1 MPIRSYEHALTY
13 LLALEKK
20 GIFLSVEATQKS
32 LEHLG
37 NPHHK
42 FPSVLVAGT
51 NGKGSTVAML
61 SSILRAA
68 GYRVGTYIS
77 PHLLDLRERIQLD
90 GKMIGKSEL
99 VSLVNE
105 LDQFLKKTKI
115 YLSFFEFMTVMAFMY
130 YARKKVDF
138 AVVEVGLGGRLDATN
153 VLTPQ
158 VSVIT
163 SIDFDHQRLLGNTLS
178 KIAYEKAGIIKP
190 KGTVVTAVSQPK
202 IQRQFQSVCR
212 VRKANLFMLGRD
224 FFIEPHFELSLLGKA
239 HQRKNAACAI
249 QTARLLRQKRW
260 DVSERAIQRG
270 LKSTYWPGRLEIV
283 CQKPMVMLDGAH
295 NPAGIQ
301 VLLKALRNDFQYR
314 KLHVVM
320 GVLADKN
327 YKKMFKLMW
336 PYADSLAYI
345 ELPVRRALR
354 ADVLLKTV
362 PFLKKKVNQSQ
373 YSIEEVLPPLLRKVH
388 QDDLVCVTG
397 SLYAV
402 SEAKRVFL

>member
-1 MPIRSYEHALTY
+1 MSIRSYEHALTY

-20 GIFLSVEATQKS
+20 GIFLSVETTQKA
-32 LEHLG
+32 LKLLG
-37 NPHHK
+37 NPQKK

-61 SSILRAA
+61 SSILRQAD
-68 GYRVGTYIS
+68 YQVGTYIS
-77 PHLLDLRERIQLD
+77 PHLLDVRERIQFN
-90 GKMIGKSEL
+90 GKMIGKQEL

-115 YLSFFEFMTVMAFMY
+115 SLSFFEFMTVMGFLY

-153 VLTPQ
+153 VLRPL

-190 KGTVVTAVSQPK
+190 KGKVVTAVSQSK
-202 IQRQFQSVCR
+202 IQRQLQAVCR
-212 VRKANLFMLGRD
+212 KRKAKLFILGRN
-224 FFIEPHFELSLLGKA
+224 FFIEPHFELSLAGKF

-249 QTARLLRQKRW
+249 AVARLLREKGW
-260 DVSERAIQRG
+260 GISEEAIQGG
-270 LKSTYWPGRLEIV
+270 LKSTHWPGRLEV
-283 CQKPMVMLDGAH
+283 VRQKPLVMLDGAH

-301 VLLKALRNDFQYR
+301 VLLRSLKSDFQYR
-314 KLHVVM
+314 KLHMVM

-327 YKKMFKLMW
+327 YKKMFKLVSS
-336 PYADSLAYI
+336 YADSLSYI

-354 ADVLLKTV
+354 SDLLFKTL
-362 PFLKKKVNQSQ
+362 PYLKRKVRRE
-373 YSIEEVLPPLLRKVH
+373 YDIEAVLPKVIRQAH
-388 QDDLVCVTG
+388 RDDLVCVTG
-397 SLYAV
+397 SLYTV
-402 SEAKRVFL
+402 SEAKRLFL